1 MLIGRFGDTSGS
13 PYVESR
19 VAFPRVGKVGHISF
33 LVDTGADRTII
44 MPTDGRLLQLDYGQL
59 VGNVPT
65 VGLGGACFT
74 FEEWAIIVFTEPNKK
89 AYVYN
94 VKVLIAVQSIENAS
108 FPSLLG
114 RDVLN
119 RWRTVIDNVKSKI
132 TFTVRSADLVIDI

>member
-1 MLIGRFGDTSGS
+1 
-13 PYVESR
+13 
-19 VAFPRVGKVGHISF
+19 
-33 LVDTGADRTII
+33 